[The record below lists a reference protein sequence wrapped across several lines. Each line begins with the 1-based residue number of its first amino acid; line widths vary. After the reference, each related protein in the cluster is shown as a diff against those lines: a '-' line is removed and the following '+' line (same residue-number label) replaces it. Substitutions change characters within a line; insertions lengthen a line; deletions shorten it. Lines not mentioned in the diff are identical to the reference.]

1 MTTRSWTSRGFVG
14 LSIERSC
21 PGHRP
26 GLRAI
31 SWSLAGLLVALTLG
45 ACSAA
50 TATPTPAP
58 LPTPTPSG
66 VIIVPGSVE
75 PTPTEM
81 PSQSP
86 AAATTEPAQTV
97 SPTMHVKCP
106 SAAVVGQTLGLLAE
120 QAPTSPTIMTTQ
132 VAGEAMTTC
141 NYSGTFR
148 TMVSFAIFSSSP
160 LLATTEANTKAMQG
174 STAVPGLGDAAYY
187 VPDSGLDVFVEP
199 VSMLQ
204 ISCSKGPT
212 TEQYEALAR
221 AVLGG

>member
-1 MTTRSWTSRGFVG
+1 MTTRSRTSRGVIRLRIG
-14 LSIERSC
+14 PSW
-21 PGHRP
+21 PGHWRGP
-26 GLRAI
+26 RAI
-31 SWSLAGLLVALTLG
+31 FFGLAGLLVALALA
-45 ACSAA
+45 ACSTASA
-50 TATPTPAP
+50 TATPTQAP
-58 LPTPTPSG
+58 LPTPSPSG
-66 VIIVPGSVE
+66 VIIIPGSAE
-75 PTPTEM
+75 PTLSEM
-81 PSQSP
+81 PSVSP
-86 AAATTEPAQTV
+86 SKPELTAAATVNA
-97 SPTMHVKCP
+97 KCP

-148 TMVSFAIFSSSP
+148 TMVSFAIFSSST